1 LATQPTAISDWLVV
15 LPLLLCLAGAA
26 LLLVV
31 RDRGRAQGWVAFALV
46 AVVSVSDGALF
57 ERVLS
62 LGPMSMTMGKWL
74 PPFGISFTVD
84 VLGAGLA
91 TIAALVTAAVV
102 LALLLDA
109 DEAASQQGLYSLVML
124 LLAGV
129 TGAFLTGDLFNL
141 YVWFEVMLMASFGLV
156 VIRGEPLQLD
166 AAVKYAVPNMLA
178 TLLFLAALGLLYGTL
193 GTLNMADIVGAAQ
206 HADPALL
213 LAIAGL
219 FVLAFGMKA
228 AVFPVNAWLP
238 ASYHAPPAAISALL
252 GALLTKVGLYAA
264 LRLLL
269 MLLPEARSG
278 LSTVLLVLA
287 ALTAT
292 IGPLSAMA
300 ETNLRRAIGFLL
312 IGGVG
317 VAFLALADTNVGTA
331 SGAVLYIVHAMLTFG
346 ALYLLAGVI
355 ERAAGSADTRE
366 MGGLYGTSSWLSILF
381 FLLLLAVAG
390 VPPLLGFWPKL
401 LLLEGF
407 VSAGDWIAVFAL
419 LINGL
424 LTLIAAA
431 RLWSFVFW
439 RPRSEPL
446 ERPRGTA
453 PAVLLIGVIV
463 LTGLSPNLLVRAANV
478 AAADLLHPARYI
490 AAVGLAP

>member
-1 LATQPTAISDWLVV
+1 
-15 LPLLLCLAGAA
+15 
-26 LLLVV
+26 
-31 RDRGRAQGWVAFALV
+31 
-46 AVVSVSDGALF
+46 
-57 ERVLS
+57 
-62 LGPMSMTMGKWL
+62 M
-74 PPFGISFTVD
+74 
-84 VLGAGLA
+84 
-91 TIAALVTAAVV
+91 
-102 LALLLDA
+102 
-109 DEAASQQGLYSLVML
+109 
-124 LLAGV
+124 
-129 TGAFLTGDLFNL
+129 
-141 YVWFEVMLMASFGLV
+141 
-156 VIRGEPLQLD
+156 
-166 AAVKYAVPNMLA
+166 KYAVPNMLA

-317 VAFLALADTNVGTA
+317 VALSRNGRMRSDT
-331 SGAVLYIVHAMLTFG
+331 
-346 ALYLLAGVI
+346 
-355 ERAAGSADTRE
+355 
-366 MGGLYGTSSWLSILF
+366 
-381 FLLLLAVAG
+381 
-390 VPPLLGFWPKL
+390 P
-401 LLLEGF
+401 
-407 VSAGDWIAVFAL
+407 
-419 LINGL
+419 
-424 LTLIAAA
+424 
-431 RLWSFVFW
+431 
-439 RPRSEPL
+439 RP
-446 ERPRGTA
+446 A
-453 PAVLLIGVIV
+453 
-463 LTGLSPNLLVRAANV
+463 
-478 AAADLLHPARYI
+478 
-490 AAVGLAP
+490 